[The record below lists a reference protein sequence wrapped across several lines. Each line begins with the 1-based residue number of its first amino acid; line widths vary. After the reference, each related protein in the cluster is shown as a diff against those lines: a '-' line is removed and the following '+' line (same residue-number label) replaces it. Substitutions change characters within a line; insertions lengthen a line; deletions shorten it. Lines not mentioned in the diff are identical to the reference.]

1 MKKRRQIYMVLA
13 VCLMVIVVGF
23 LAMAR
28 DIAARPVSY
37 GVDRIAPLEAV
48 LCPGDTLTYP
58 VSVSVIGVPGVV
70 TIAETWCRTGT
81 DGVCS
86 MSLAKSYTIPLMDYR
101 KIDSIARR
109 EIPHS
114 AFFVQGEEYEFWHG
128 AEGDG
133 GYIVG
138 PFEIGAACGG
148 GGSGGN

>member
-1 MKKRRQIYMVLA
+1 MNKRLQVYLLLA
-13 VCLMVIVVGF
+13 VCLMIIVGGF

-37 GVDRIAPLEAV
+37 GVDRIAPLEPV

-58 VSVSVIGVPGVV
+58 VSVSVTDVPNVV
-70 TIAETWCRTGT
+70 TIAETWCKTGV

-86 MSLAKSYTIPLMDYR
+86 TALARSYTLPLMDYR
-101 KIDSIARR
+101 KIETVAQR

-114 AFFVQGEEYEFWHG
+114 VFFVPGETYELWH
-128 AEGDG
+128 AIEGDG

-138 PFEIGAACGG
+138 PVTIRTDCGE

>member
-1 MKKRRQIYMVLA
+1 MNKRLQVYLLLA
-13 VCLMVIVVGF
+13 VCLMIIVGGF

-37 GVDRIAPLEAV
+37 GVDRIAPLEPV

-58 VSVSVIGVPGVV
+58 VSVSVTDVPNVV
-70 TIAETWCRTGT
+70 TIAETWCKTGV

-86 MSLAKSYTIPLMDYR
+86 TALARSYTLPLMDYR
-101 KIDSIARR
+101 KIETVAQR

-114 AFFVQGEEYEFWHG
+114 VFFVPGETYEFWHG
-128 AEGDG
+128 AVGDG

-138 PFEIGAACGG
+138 PFEIGAACAG
-148 GGSGGN
+148 GGSGGD